1 MDGSI
6 APPSSRPISSRPM
19 PDSVRPPK
27 SSRPPPRSSRRP
39 PRPLAPTNS
48 RRGQTKT
55 NCGKTEERE
64 LRRAWI
70 RAIAL
75 LVEMDLLRYPPED
88 P

>member
-6 APPSSRPISSRPM
+6 APPSSRPISSRPNS
-19 PDSVRPPK
+19 DSVPPPK
-27 SSRPPPRSSRRP
+27 SNREPRSSRRP
-39 PRPLAPTNS
+39 PRSVAPP
-48 RRGQTKT
+48 RARQIRTKT

-70 RAIAL
+70 RVIAF
-75 LVEMDLLRYPPED
+75 LVEMDLLRYPSED